1 MPQLESALER
11 LSRSHVRGLK
21 KGVRMEQVAG
31 YFRVSRARDD
41 MKAPELYL
49 EEIERYCRYKRVK
62 LGKIFSDIDFSGRKG
77 SKARPGLDAL
87 IGSRHRFSAVVVP
100 KLSRFG
106 RSMGH
111 LMQLFDTFEDDGI
124 ALVFLDLGLDTS
136 TSQGRLLR
144 NVMAAFAEF
153 EGDVRSDYSRAAH
166 DHRARRGLPN
176 GGWAPFG
183 YRRHVD
189 KYAAQPGEA
198 EIVTEI
204 FDLYQQDQSMF
215 AIGRLLNERGTPS
228 PKGRLWTKPTL
239 RNMLQNPHY
248 AALRRYG
255 DALVEAAWKPLIT
268 RETWDAVQERL
279 AAITN
284 RGVAR
289 PPEGLYLLSG
299 LIECGVCGTTLH
311 HRTKQDRVP
320 GQYVCR
326 GDRGAGYCRGGG
338 IAEHRAQS
346 MVVAAY
352 LQRYGSAW
360 IHDAAV
366 SDSPVPLGSF
376 WQDASLVQRRRM
388 LGSALER
395 LVLLPRPE
403 GNRRGTGLPRG
414 RTLEISWAVREG
426 LEPASVLLGERALE
440 DIAGLARPACCLSRE
455 AASVVGPMRCRGQ
468 T

>member
-1 MPQLESALER
+1 MSQLESALER
-11 LSRSHVRGLK
+11 LRRRNVPGLK
-21 KGVRMEQVAG
+21 KGVGMEQVAG
-31 YFRVSRARDD
+31 YFRVSRARDG

-49 EEIERYCRYKRVK
+49 EEIERYCRYKRLK
-62 LGKIFSDIDFSGRKG
+62 LGKVFSDIDFSGRKG

-106 RSMGH
+106 RSMTH

-183 YRRHVD
+183 YRRQGD
-189 KYAAQPGEA
+189 KYVAQPGEA

-204 FDLYQQDQSMF
+204 FDLYRQGQSMF

-228 PKGRLWTKPTL
+228 PKGRLWSKPTL
-239 RNMLQNPHY
+239 RKMLENPHY

-268 RETWDAVQERL
+268 RETWEAVQERL

-320 GQYVCR
+320 GQYICR
-326 GDRGAGYCRGGG
+326 GDRGADYCRGGASRSTAPKG
-338 IAEHRAQS
+338 WSWLPIC
-346 MVVAAY
+346 
-352 LQRYGSAW
+352 SAT
-360 IHDAAV
+360 AL
-366 SDSPVPLGSF
+366 LGSTT
-376 WQDASLVQRRRM
+376 
-388 LGSALER
+388 R
-395 LVLLPRPE
+395 LCPIAPCRS
-403 GNRRGTGLPRG
+403 GRFG
-414 RTLEISWAVREG
+414 RTLRSFSAG
-426 LEPASVLLGERALE
+426 GCSAL
-440 DIAGLARPACCLSRE
+440 RLSG
-455 AASVVGPMRCRGQ
+455 SSCCRGPKATVVARACPEGALLKFHGRFAKGSSQ
-468 T
+468 HRSWLLQAARCAV